1 MKIILRN
8 ASGKNIDSFC
18 VKIGHID
25 CDKDTYHVLKNSV
38 TKPLNDDIKEITRR
52 RSVQFI
58 TNLTT
63 KEKSIVFDTIDEIDE
78 EKFSIQKSVPIR
90 ILMCGD
96 LAFLQLSLVR

>member
-8 ASGKNIDSFC
+8 ASEKKFDSFC

-38 TKPLNDDIKEITRR
+38 TKPLNDDIKAITASG
-52 RSVQFI
+52 SVQFI
-58 TNLTT
+58 TDLTT
-63 KEKSIVFDTIDEIDE
+63 KDKSIVFDTVDEIDK

-96 LAFLQLSLVR
+96 LAFLQCPW